1 MGIRDRPL
9 RIASRITAAA
19 GLAAGGIVAGGKFAA
34 SGISKGAGL
43 VIEKTRP
50 RAQPLRVSE
59 ATRGRIERTRLM
71 TKGAVVVSS
80 GLASSLVGIA
90 AVVGNT
96 AGKHVIKHVLPE
108 GAEGHPVVTGAID
121 VGGAVIGS
129 GMVMFAAASDAGK
142 EILTMSC
149 DGASRIVTHRLGAE
163 AGEAATSG
171 LGVAQNVYEVQRFTK
186 KIGVK
191 GFAKSC
197 LLYTSPSPR
206 DS

>member
-1 MGIRDRPL
+1 MCIRDR
-9 RIASRITAAA
+9 
-19 GLAAGGIVAGGKFAA
+19 
-34 SGISKGAGL
+34 
-43 VIEKTRP
+43 
-50 RAQPLRVSE
+50 
-59 ATRGRIERTRLM
+59 
-71 TKGAVVVSS
+71 
-80 GLASSLVGIA
+80 VGIA

-191 GFAKSC
+191 GFAKSVAKESVSSTNNRSG
-197 LLYTSPSPR
+197 L
-206 DS
+206 